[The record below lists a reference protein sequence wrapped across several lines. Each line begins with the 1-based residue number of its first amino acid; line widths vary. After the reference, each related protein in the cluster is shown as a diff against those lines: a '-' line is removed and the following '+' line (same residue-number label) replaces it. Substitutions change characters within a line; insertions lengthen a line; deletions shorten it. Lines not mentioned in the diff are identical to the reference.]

1 VAQTLSPAQVNFL
14 RKVVKDPAERKRFL
28 TEPAP
33 VLKAAGLTSH
43 EALAMSKITAQ
54 EIDGLQRAVK
64 RVSLAADDS
73 CTLVYA
79 VAFAVALA
87 LLL

>member
-1 VAQTLSPAQVNFL
+1 MAQTLSPAQINFL
-14 RKVVKDPAERKRFL
+14 RKVVKDPVERKRFL

-33 VLKAAGLTSH
+33 VLKAAGLNSH
-43 EALAMSKITAQ
+43 EALAMTKITAQ
-54 EIDGLQRAVK
+54 EIDGLQRAVS
-64 RVSLAADDS
+64 RVSLAADDT